1 MIPIVGALL
10 GTLAE
15 NGLTLLSSAIQ
26 AKGKQIV
33 EEKWGVKIPDNPT
46 PADVESLRQLQYEHE
61 EKLLELG
68 IEKAKIEQEELKA
81 LLEAQANQEN
91 NVSDRWKADM
101 ASDSWLSK
109 NIRPMT
115 LVYILTAYLLFA
127 GLSAAGINVQESYV
141 SLLGQWGML
150 VMTAYFGGRTVEK
163 VMELRNKGDKWVLH
177 KNKPLSS
184 WMLANWFST
193 LRNKDSLLPVES

>member
-1 MIPIVGALL
+1 MIPIVASLL

-15 NGLTLLSSAIQ
+15 NGLGLLSSAIQ
-26 AKGKQIV
+26 AKGKEVV
-33 EEKWGVKIPDNPT
+33 EKTLGVKISDDPNPEE
-46 PADVESLRQLQYEHE
+46 VSKLRQLQYDHE
-61 EKLLELG
+61 ERLLELG
-68 IEKAKIEQEELKA
+68 IEKARLEQEELKA
-81 LLEAQANQEN
+81 LLAAQANQEN
-91 NVSDRWKADM
+91 NVSKRWEADM

-115 LVYILTAYLLFA
+115 LVYILTAYLIFA

-163 VMELRNKGDKWVLH
+163 VMEMRKGDGK
-177 KNKPLSS
+177 
-184 WMLANWFST
+184 
-193 LRNKDSLLPVES
+193 

>member
-1 MIPIVGALL
+1 MIPIVASLL

-15 NGLTLLSSAIQ
+15 SGLGLLSSAIQ
-26 AKGKQIV
+26 DKGKDVV
-33 EEKWGVKIPDNPT
+33 EKTLGVKIPDNPT
-46 PADVESLRQLQYEHE
+46 PADVEKLRQLQYDHE
-61 EKLLELG
+61 ERLLELG
-68 IEKAKIEQEELKA
+68 IEKAKLEQQELEA
-81 LLEAQANQEN
+81 LLAAQANQEN

-163 VMELRNKGDKWVLH
+163 VMELRNKGGDK
-177 KNKPLSS
+177 
-184 WMLANWFST
+184 
-193 LRNKDSLLPVES
+193 